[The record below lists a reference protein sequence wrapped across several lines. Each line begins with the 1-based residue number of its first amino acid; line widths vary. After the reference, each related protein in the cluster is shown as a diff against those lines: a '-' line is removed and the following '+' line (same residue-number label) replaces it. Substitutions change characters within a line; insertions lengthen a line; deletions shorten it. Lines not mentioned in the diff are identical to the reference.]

1 MIHPAS
7 QFVNKFGRGR
17 AVLIVQSS
25 LNFAAFK
32 PSKYLMKKILFA
44 LFLASSIAATAQIDL
59 PPASPSATLT
69 TRIALTDVK
78 ISYSRP
84 RIKGRKIF
92 GAGDTFLTPYTKI
105 WRTGANNG
113 TVITFGDDVVVEG
126 QKVPKGEYLLLT
138 IPGATEWTV
147 MLHKNVSIGGDTE
160 AYKAEND
167 AAKFVVKSE
176 KLTEKVEMFTIN
188 VTDLSDDNTNAKIQL
203 AWENTSVKFGVTVDF
218 DSKVMA
224 SIDRGTKQVV
234 PNTYIAAA
242 RYYYESK
249 KDLKK
254 ALEWVDL
261 GIANGEPNAFWNM
274 YLKAQIQKAAGDKAG
289 AKASAQKSLDMAKK
303 ADNDFGYIKQN
314 EDLLKTL

>member
-1 MIHPAS
+1 MTHPAS
-7 QFVNKFGRGR
+7 QIVNKFAPGR
-17 AVLIVQSS
+17 AVLIGQSS
-25 LNFAAFK
+25 LNFAAVK
-32 PSKYLMKKILFA
+32 TIKYLMKKILLA
-44 LFLASSIAATAQIDL
+44 LFIVSSFAATAQIEL
-59 PPASPSATLT
+59 PAASPSATLS

-92 GAGDTFLTPYTKI
+92 GAGDAFLTPYAQI
-105 WRTGANNG
+105 WRTGANQG
-113 TVITFGDDVVVEG
+113 TTITFGDDVVVEG

-138 IPGATEWTV
+138 IPGATEWTI
-147 MLHKNVSIGGDTE
+147 MLHKNVSIGGDTD

-218 DSKVMA
+218 DSKVLA
-224 SIDRGTKQVV
+224 AIDRGTKQTV

-254 ALEWVDL
+254 ALEWIDL
-261 GIANGEPNAFWNM
+261 GLANGDPNAFWNVH
-274 YLKAQIQKAAGDKAG
+274 LKAQIQKAAGDKAG
-289 AKASAQKSLDMAKK
+289 AKATAQKSLEMAKK
-303 ADNDFGYIKQN
+303 AENDFGYIKQN